1 MTASVAERPDNAL
14 PPEQRK
20 NVTKFEYV
28 CLMLA
33 RIGGMFGTTLTGTLA
48 AAFLH
53 ELFFGPVGVD
63 SDRIAKILAVQTTIT
78 TVAGILIGLIAGVI
92 VQKWKTRWG
101 RYRHWYII
109 CLVPIFVLTVLFFY
123 VPKGWSAAVINGT
136 EAEAAAAL
144 QKLILWRYGIALC
157 QTIFNAFNN
166 FGQNVAQVI
175 SPNPRE
181 KKTVATVWRL
191 SYYIGY
197 GGAYLG
203 TFVYGLFSDDK
214 NKMYMTLAIV
224 AAIVTAFGN
233 LMCGLF
239 CKERIELPKKEKV
252 KVSKALFSLFKYRNY
267 RAYQYMA
274 WVNNLAALGKFST
287 FLAAITVGSSKNLL
301 LTIPT
306 AAGTVVGN
314 LITAK
319 LSQKHEPTKLLKFCG
334 PYSIVSAGILF
345 LICFVEAKFGLY
357 FFSGWNSI
365 FFYVF
370 YFVFGVGIGIQEL
383 SASHFD
389 VEYFDYLEW
398 QTGDRMEAIQGIVPG
413 WINTGINYLKELAI
427 PFLIAWVGYEA
438 STEGDLVKTMQ
449 AQPTYLKTCLWLLAF
464 LLFGYA
470 FANLFKAIILK
481 TLYNGEGETK
491 QQMYKDLEE
500 IRAARHAENLET
512 AYQTEGAAVEDIVT
526 ETEEAVT
533 EAEETA
539 ADIEEKT
546 DDSAE

>member
-1 MTASVAERPDNAL
+1 MKKTDTKPAGTL
-14 PPEQRK
+14 PSDTGK
-20 NVTKFEYV
+20 NVTTFEYV
-28 CLMLA
+28 CLSLA

-53 ELFFGPVGVD
+53 ELYYGPVGVD
-63 SDRIAKILAVQTTIT
+63 SDRIAKIMAVQTTIT
-78 TVAGILIGLIAGVI
+78 TVAGILIGLIAGII
-92 VQKWKTRWG
+92 VQKWKSRWG
-101 RYRHWYII
+101 RYRQWYII
-109 CLVPIFVLTVLFFY
+109 CLVPIFALTVLYFY
-123 VPKGWSAAVINGT
+123 VPKGWTVEQMT
-136 EAEAAAAL
+136 MF
-144 QKLILWRYGIALC
+144 RYGVALC
-157 QTIFNAFNN
+157 QTIFNTFNN

-175 SPNPRE
+175 SPNPKE
-181 KKTVATVWRL
+181 KKTVATVWQL

-214 NKMYMTLAIV
+214 NAMYMTLAIV

-267 RAYQYMA
+267 RAYQYMGWA
-274 WVNNLAALGKFST
+274 NVLAALGRFST

-314 LITAK
+314 LLTAK
-319 LSQKHEPTKLLKFCG
+319 IAKKYEPTKLLKFCG
-334 PYSIVSAGILF
+334 PYSMISAGVLF
-345 LICFVEAKFGLY
+345 AICFVEAKMGLM

-370 YFVFGVGIGIQEL
+370 YFLFGVGIGVQEL
-383 SASHFD
+383 SNSHFN

-398 QTGDRMEAIQGIVPG
+398 QTGERMEAIQGIVPG
-413 WINTGINYLKELAI
+413 WITTGLNYLKELAI
-427 PFLIAWVGYEA
+427 PFLIAWVGYQSSA
-438 STEGDLVKTMQ
+438 EGDLVKTMQ

-470 FANLFKAIILK
+470 FANLIKAIILK
-481 TLYNGEGETK
+481 TLYDVEGEK
-491 QQMYKDLEE
+491 KEQMYKDLEVM
-500 IRAARHAENLET
+500 RAERHKENVAISGGNE
-512 AYQTEGAAVEDIVT
+512 AASGANE
-526 ETEEAVT
+526 
-533 EAEETA
+533 
-539 ADIEEKT
+539 
-546 DDSAE
+546 